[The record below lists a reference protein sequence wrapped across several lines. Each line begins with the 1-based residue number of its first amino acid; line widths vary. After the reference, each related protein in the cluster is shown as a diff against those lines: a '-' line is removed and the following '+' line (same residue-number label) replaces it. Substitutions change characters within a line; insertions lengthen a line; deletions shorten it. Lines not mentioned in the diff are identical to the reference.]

1 MWYCIQHLAAIAVTN
16 TEKWYKEMKDWAII
30 FLYLAGGVLVLSGV
44 GALMGKLV
52 VHFLG

>member
-1 MWYCIQHLAAIAVTN
+1 
-16 TEKWYKEMKDWAII
+16 MKDITII

-52 VHFLG
+52 EHFLG

>member
-1 MWYCIQHLAAIAVTN
+1 
-16 TEKWYKEMKDWAII
+16 MKDWAII